1 MATKEEIK
9 KEVDKLP
16 ANLLDEVYSYLKSVR
31 DKNSLSEEEARR
43 KWKEWWD
50 DPETTFSPDYMNE
63 HIQPPLENRV
73 KMFD

>member
-1 MATKEEIK
+1 VATKEEIK

-31 DKNSLSEEEARR
+31 DKNSLSEEEARI

-50 DPETTFSPDYMNE
+50 DPETTFSPDFMNE
-63 HIQPPLENRV
+63 RIQPPLENRV

>member
-16 ANLLDEVYSYLKSVR
+16 ANLLGEVYSYLKSVR
-31 DKNSLSEEEARR
+31 DKNSLSEDEARR

-50 DPETTFSPDYMNE
+50 DPETTFSPDFMNE
-63 HIQPPLENRV
+63 RIQPPLENRV

>member
-16 ANLLDEVYSYLKSVR
+16 ANPLDEVYSYLKSVR
-31 DKNSLSEEEARR
+31 DKNSLSEDEARR

-50 DPETTFSPDYMNE
+50 DPETTFSPDFMNE
-63 HIQPPLENRV
+63 RVQPPLENRV

>member
-16 ANLLDEVYSYLKSVR
+16 ANLLDEVHSYLKSVR
-31 DKNSLSEEEARR
+31 DKNSLSEDEARR

-50 DPETTFSPDYMNE
+50 DPETTFSPDFMNE
-63 HIQPPLENRV
+63 RVQPPLENRV

>member
-1 MATKEEIK
+1 MVTKEEIK

-16 ANLLDEVYSYLKSVR
+16 ASLLDEVYSYLKSVR
-31 DKNSLSEEEARR
+31 DKNSLSEEEAKR

-50 DPETTFSPDYMNE
+50 DPKTTFSPDFMNE
-63 HIQPPLENRV
+63 RIQPPLENRE

>member
-31 DKNSLSEEEARR
+31 DKNSLSEDEARR

-50 DPETTFSPDYMNE
+50 DPETTFSPDFMNE
-63 HIQPPLENRV
+63 RIQPRLENRV